1 MKTKENSNLSKN
13 LQENVQAI
21 KIAYVNKTALEL
33 AFIYNCSKATMER
46 FLRKNLDRKKIIFIK
61 LILLLKLN
69 KKYDIVDGSQK

>member
-33 AFIYNCSKATMER
+33 ASIYNCSKANINIY
-46 FLRKNLDRKKIIFIK
+46 LII
-61 LILLLKLN
+61 
-69 KKYDIVDGSQK
+69 